1 LGGRVVVVAN
11 SGLIGTEG
19 TQFPGLGLI
28 EKGDNRI
35 FLQNAVR
42 WLANLNSVRRRN
54 VDER

>member
-1 LGGRVVVVAN
+1 VVAN

-35 FLQNAVR
+35 FLQNAVS

-54 VDER
+54 ADER